1 MHEIELAIKS
11 SPCKGWKPY
20 GRKFQCSVTR
30 NGKTVWIGS
39 FNTQHEAEN
48 AVFEFKLKEFI
59 ANVSKFE
66 SDVFAGKVWR
76 NIYVVYPSGRFF
88 NLRGEV
94 LKGGVNSLGYLQYV
108 TRRFCARAHRIVAT
122 LFIPNPDNKPEVN
135 HIDGNKL
142 NNCVSNLEW
151 CTKSEN
157 ITHAIKTGLA
167 ERKHGE
173 QHPLSKLKESDIL
186 YIRSHYKKGDV
197 IYGCKPLA
205 IKFGVDAKTMLDV
218 IRKRTWKHITESA
231 PEKPSEAE

>member
-1 MHEIELAIKS
+1 MQEGKVFEERYIAYPDEKNSKLDGTPLKKYIS
-11 SPCKGWKPY
+11 SY
-20 GRKFQCSVTR
+20 GYERVCI
-30 NGKTVWIGS
+30 NGKCWLV
-39 FNTQHEAEN
+39 
-48 AVFEFKLKEFI
+48 
-59 ANVSKFE
+59 
-66 SDVFAGKVWR
+66 
-76 NIYVVYPSGRFF
+76 
-88 NLRGEV
+88 
-94 LKGGVNSLGYLQYV
+94 
-108 TRRFCARAHRIVAT
+108 HRIMAMV
-122 LFIPNPDNKPEVN
+122 FIPNPDNKPEVN

-142 NNCVSNLEW
+142 NNCASNLEW

-218 IRKRTWKHITESA
+218 IRKRTWKHITESV